1 MSSQPSQSTKSH
13 RTPRMVTQ
21 NGYPMESHKVTTD
34 DGYVLNVHR
43 LPHPDRIGVVFLMHC
58 MFCSSAEYVCL
69 GRGKALAYLLHD
81 AGYDV
86 WMGNARGNTYSRGH
100 LKYNPDLKKFW
111 DFTWHHIGMYDVP
124 AMIDYALNIT
134 GEKRLHYVGHSQG
147 TTAFFVMASQRPSYN
162 SKIISMQAMAPIA
175 FMSHCKSPFVRLAV
189 SVLPFLQNLANIF
202 GVREFLSSSAWL
214 TATSGMLC
222 KDTAWTQAV
231 CTAILNF
238 VGGYNAAQLN
248 STNLPFIFSN
258 TPAGGSVDLLF
269 HYGQLVNSGK
279 FRQFDYGEEK
289 NMIEYKSK
297 EPPEYDLSKISAPVV
312 LYWSMNDWLSDPKD
326 VDILMTKLTNLAATY
341 LIEDVDWSH
350 FDYTW
355 GNDANTMVYQNIIET
370 IRRYSKTNK
379 QKYTNMTLT

>member
-1 MSSQPSQSTKSH
+1 MKFDWMQMLQNFYLGELLMMGTQPTRSP

-21 NGYPMESHKVTTD
+21 NGYPMEQHSVTTD
-34 DGYVLNVHR
+34 DGYVLSMHR
-43 LPHPDRIGVVFLMHC
+43 LPNPDRIGVVFLMHC

-100 LKYNPDLKKFW
+100 KK
-111 DFTWHHIGMYDVP
+111 M
-124 AMIDYALNIT
+124 
-134 GEKRLHYVGHSQG
+134 LHYVGHSQG
-147 TTAFFVMASQRPSYN
+147 TTAFFVMASQKQSYN
-162 SKIISMQAMAPIA
+162 SKIASMQAMAPIA
-175 FMSHCKSPFVRLAV
+175 YMSHCKSPFVRLAV

-202 GVREFLSSSAWL
+202 GVREFLSSSEWL
-214 TATSGMLC
+214 TAASGLLC
-222 KDTAWTQAV
+222 RDSAWTQAV

-248 STNLPFIFSN
+248 SN

-279 FRQFDYGEEK
+279 FCQFDYGEEK
-289 NMIEYKSK
+289 NLKVYKSR
-297 EPPEYDLSKISAPVV
+297 EPPEYDLSKITAPVI
-312 LYWSMNDWLSDPKD
+312 LHWSMNDWLSDPKD
-326 VDILMTKLTNLAATY
+326 VDILMTKLGNLAGTY
-341 LIEDVDWSH
+341 LVEDADWTH

-355 GNDANTMVYQNIIET
+355 GNDADKIVYKNIMDTIE
-370 IRRYSKTNK
+370 RYSTKRNRIMRH
-379 QKYTNMTLT
+379 KYSNVTLT